1 MSNVH
6 KDLNMSFFGFFS
18 KNEKKE
24 IVEPLQTTTSIP
36 TPSPQKTFCLISA
49 SGMPNYGDD
58 MLTRGWINHIKRVY
72 PNAIIYLDAV
82 DPLVA
87 SNLYDDVKCVNFL
100 WQLAQALGENGSI
113 EDKFSDE
120 YLLPLRERL
129 MSNIFEDTDSIHLLG
144 GGYINELWAANLR
157 LIELVS
163 YFGKKH
169 NVLTY
174 ATGLG
179 LQPLSEEK
187 ALQISK
193 FIESYFCFDVRDY
206 ASYQVLE
213 KFLPGKISFIGDD
226 YFCFPFSEV
235 VTLVE
240 KETPVLRLCLHNEL
254 SEGDENEEIFIN
266 QVELAISAFIQK
278 FPGSLIRFYEF
289 RPGSDG
295 YFYKRLKQ
303 KFPVI
308 EMVFFETIW
317 KHGLQFSAKDF
328 FLSTRFHFQLIVSSV
343 GLSGTSFYWSEYYK
357 NKFDSLKYVTD
368 WSFLKLGEEQL
379 DLESFFEMRSPS
391 FLIDFGRV
399 NREKEFLANRLYQS
413 TELPHLSQHSMA
425 ADS

>member
-1 MSNVH
+1 
-6 KDLNMSFFGFFS
+6 MSFFGIFS
-18 KNEKKE
+18 KDREKE
-24 IVEPLQTTTSIP
+24 TIEPLQENIP
-36 TPSPQKTFCLISA
+36 IQNVIPKKTFYLVSA

-58 MLTRGWINHIKRVY
+58 MLTRGWINHIRHRY
-72 PNAIIYLDAV
+72 PHATIYLDAV

-87 SNLYDDVKCVNFL
+87 STLYDDVKCVNYL
-100 WQLAQALGENGSI
+100 WQLAQALGENGSV
-113 EDKFSDE
+113 EEKFSDN

-129 MSNIFEDTDSIHLLG
+129 MTEIFEDTDSIHLLG

-163 YFGKKH
+163 YFGKKY
-169 NVLTY
+169 NILAY

-187 ALQISK
+187 AEYISP

-206 ASYQVLE
+206 PSYQLLE

-226 YFCFPFSEV
+226 YFCFPFSDV
-235 VTLVE
+235 VSLVE
-240 KETPVLRLCLHNEL
+240 RESPVLRLCLHNEF
-254 SEGDENEEIFIN
+254 SEGDENEQLFIE
-266 QVELAISAFIQK
+266 QVETTISTFIQK
-278 FPGSLIRFYEF
+278 FPGALIRFYEF

-295 YFYKRLKQ
+295 YFYKSLKQ
-303 KFPVI
+303 KFPMI

-317 KHGLQFSAKDF
+317 KHGLQFSTKDF

-343 GLSGTSFYWSEYYK
+343 GLSGTSFYWSEYYR

-368 WSFLKLGEEQL
+368 WSFLKLGEERL
-379 DLESFFEMRSPS
+379 NPESFFENHGPS

-399 NREKEFLANRLYQS
+399 NREKQFLANRLYPS
-413 TELPHLSQHSMA
+413 Y
-425 ADS
+425 D

>member
-1 MSNVH
+1 MV
-6 KDLNMSFFGFFS
+6 FFGLFS
-18 KNEKKE
+18 KNKKIE
-24 IVEPLQTTTSIP
+24 VIEPLPTSVN
-36 TPSPQKTFCLISA
+36 TPIHNSLPQKKFYLISA

-58 MLTRGWINHIKRVY
+58 MLTRGWINHIKRAY

-87 SNLYDDVKCVNFL
+87 STLYDDVECVNYL

-113 EDKFSDE
+113 EDKFSDD
-120 YLLPLRERL
+120 YLLPIRERL
-129 MSNIFEDTDSIHLLG
+129 MSKMFEDVESIHLMG

-163 YFGKKH
+163 YFGKK
-169 NVLTY
+169 NDVLTY

-187 ALQISK
+187 AAHISK

-226 YFCFPFSEV
+226 YFCFPFSDV
-235 VTLVE
+235 VSLIERE
-240 KETPVLRLCLHNEL
+240 KPVLRLCLHNEL
-254 SEGDENEEIFIN
+254 SEGDDNERLFME
-266 QVELAISAFIQK
+266 QVETAIDAFIQK

-295 YFYKRLKQ
+295 YFFKKLKQ
-303 KFPVI
+303 KFPLI

-317 KHGLQFSAKDF
+317 KHGLQFSTKDY

-368 WSFLKLGEEQL
+368 WSFLKLGEEH
-379 DLESFFEMRSPS
+379 LELTSFFENHGPF
-391 FLIDFGRV
+391 FLIDFERV
-399 NREKEFLANRLYQS
+399 NREKKMLANRLYVS
-413 TELPHLSQHSMA
+413 PDLSVLSEDPQPQEGNS
-425 ADS
+425 

>member
-1 MSNVH
+1 MN
-6 KDLNMSFFGFFS
+6 FFGLFPS
-18 KNEKKE
+18 SEKKE
-24 IVEPLQTTTSIP
+24 IVETLQMP
-36 TPSPQKTFCLISA
+36 TPIHNPIPKKTFYLVSA

-58 MLTRGWINHIKRVY
+58 ILTRGWINYIKNIF
-72 PNAIIYLDAV
+72 PDAIIYLDAV

-87 SNLYDDVKCVNFL
+87 SNLYEDVNCVNFL

-113 EDKFSDE
+113 EDKFSDHSV
-120 YLLPLRERL
+120 LPIRERL
-129 MSNIFEDTDSIHLLG
+129 MSEIFNNTDSIHLLG

-163 YFGKKH
+163 YFGKK
-169 NVLTY
+169 NNILTY

-187 ALQISK
+187 ASQICQ

-206 ASYQVLE
+206 ESYRVLE

-226 YFCFPFSEV
+226 YFCFPFSDV
-235 VTLVE
+235 VSLVE
-240 KETPVLRLCLHNEL
+240 KETPVLRLCLHNEF
-254 SEGDENEEIFIN
+254 SEGDENEKLFIE
-266 QVELAISAFIQK
+266 QVEIAISAFIQR

-303 KFPVI
+303 KFPII

-317 KHGLQFSAKDF
+317 KHGLQFSTKDY

-357 NKFDSLKYVTD
+357 NKFDSLKYVSD
-368 WSFLKLGEEQL
+368 WSFLNLGEEQL
-379 DLESFFEMRSPS
+379 DLDSFFEIRGPS

-399 NREKEFLANRLYQS
+399 EREKKFLANRLYQS
-413 TELPHLSQHSMA
+413 TNLQHLS
-425 ADS
+425 